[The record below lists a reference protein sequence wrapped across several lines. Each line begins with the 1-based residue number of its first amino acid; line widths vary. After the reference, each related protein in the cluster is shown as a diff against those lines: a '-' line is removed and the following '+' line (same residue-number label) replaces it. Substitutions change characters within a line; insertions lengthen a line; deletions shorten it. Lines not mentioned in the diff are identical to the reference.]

1 MRNREAW
8 IPTTLNPKL
17 DVNQAWRR
25 IRQDNQTLAG
35 ILIVLAAI
43 LISLLA
49 PWISPYDPNAGD
61 GALRLSPPG
70 TPGHLLGLDDQGR
83 DILSRLIWGS
93 RYSLL
98 AALLPITIAF
108 VISIWLGLTAGFVQ
122 GRIGELIMRILD
134 VLFAFPMILFAIAIA
149 AILGPG
155 VMTILVT
162 ITVALIPYMSR
173 VVFASV
179 KEEKGKEYIEAAR
192 MLGASTTSIL
202 FRELLPNVI
211 SPLIVYATTLVGSMI
226 VFSSG
231 LSFLGLGIQ
240 PPDSDWGRMT
250 GDGMKVLTQGAP
262 HVATIPGLLIML
274 VSLGFNWLGDGLRD
288 WLDPYKRMK

>member
-25 IRQDNQTLAG
+25 IRQDKQTLAG

-108 VISIWLGLTAGFVQ
+108 VISMWLGLMAGFVQ

>member
-1 MRNREAW
+1 MDSDDVKPEIRCKSDMEK
-8 IPTTLNPKL
+8 NPS
-17 DVNQAWRR
+17 
-25 IRQDNQTLAG
+25 RQTNFSRHFDRASRYSDLVAG
-35 ILIVLAAI
+35 AMDL
-43 LISLLA
+43 
-49 PWISPYDPNAGD
+49 PYDPNAGD

>member
-25 IRQDNQTLAG
+25 IRQDKQTLAG
-35 ILIVLAAI
+35 MLIVLAAI

>member
-25 IRQDNQTLAG
+25 IRQDKQTLAG

-240 PPDSDWGRMT
+240 PPD
-250 GDGMKVLTQGAP
+250 
-262 HVATIPGLLIML
+262 
-274 VSLGFNWLGDGLRD
+274 
-288 WLDPYKRMK
+288 

>member
-25 IRQDNQTLAG
+25 IRQDKQTLAG

>member
-17 DVNQAWRR
+17 DVNQTWRR
-25 IRQDNQTLAG
+25 IRQDKQTLAG